1 MTTLHNSMSKEEF
14 KDVLYHK
21 TYTINV
27 WDDRNY
33 NKGFLSKIEG
43 DKIFVYHAGKGNT
56 HRIFEADLE
65 EDETGT
71 VIKGEFLLM
80 EAIRKP
86 FYVICIIPIFLWILS
101 IVVSLF
107 VGRLANSF
115 EGLISLPVFF
125 AVVFFV
131 KSKADKENEQAI
143 YAFLENLSRDE
154 NETTFLR

>member
-1 MTTLHNSMSKEEF
+1 MTILHNSMPKEEF

-43 DKIFVYHAGKGNT
+43 DKICVYHAGKGNT
-56 HRIFEADLE
+56 YRVFEANLE
-65 EDETGT
+65 EDGTGT
-71 VIKGEFLLM
+71 VIKGKFLLM
-80 EAIRKP
+80 EAIRKT
-86 FYVICIIPIFLWILS
+86 FYVIFFIPTFLWILS
-101 IVVSLF
+101 IIASLAI
-107 VGRLANSF
+107 GRLANSF
-115 EGLISLPVFF
+115 EGLLTLPLLF

-131 KSKADKENEQAI
+131 KSKADKENEQEI
-143 YAFLENLSRDE
+143 YAFLENLNREE